1 MFEKWIKNPSTANQ
15 KKYEAIKN
23 KVSALIKDAKKET
36 YRKIGKDPSAK
47 SIYKKTKAIMCN
59 QESSSPVIEPDFRN
73 EFLVANGPLLSSKRP
88 VDDTNINLPRVSKT
102 MFQQPTVQWKVAT
115 YSKQMKNKKTYGL
128 DGSSNEILKCCSP
141 IIRPVLATAFNKCIE
156 ERTFPKWLK
165 IAKVIP
171 LFKKG
176 DESKPENYLQI
187 KLLSSIISSRR
198 YI

>member
-1 MFEKWIKNPSTANQ
+1 MQ
-15 KKYEAIKN
+15 KKKLTEKLEKIPLP
-23 KVSALIKDAKKET
+23 KVFI
-36 YRKIGKDPSAK
+36 
-47 SIYKKTKAIMCN
+47 KKTKAIMCN
-59 QESSSPVIEPDFRN
+59 QESSSPVIEPGFRN

-115 YSKQMKNKKTYGL
+115 KSEQMKNKKTYGL
-128 DGSSNEILKCCSP
+128 DGISNEILKCCSP

-165 IAKVIP
+165 IAKVIT

-176 DESKPENYLQI
+176 DESKPGNYLQI